1 MNMNAIAA
9 SHRLA
14 DYHIREMLDIAGE
27 IIMNSKPR
35 STAHPHPYWAKYAMR
50 FKGNDDATLLK
61 CRSDA
66 DMNCPADLP
75 YAIREVNGD
84 LEWYAPISPQ

>member
-1 MNMNAIAA
+1 MDSVIRDAIEIAA
-9 SHRLA
+9 RALA
-14 DYHIREMLDIAGE
+14 DRESEKLDKM
-27 IIMNSKPR
+27 IMKPR
-35 STAHPHPYWAKYAMR
+35 SDTRPHPYWAKHAMR

-66 DMNCPADLP
+66 EMNCPADLS

-84 LEWYAPISPQ
+84 LEWYAPISPK